1 MACSCCSSY
10 CTNEYLLVVS
20 EQRKWLFRREPMVA
34 IGEIV
39 TDFSKFRPYKKSLSE
54 QFQSCDI

>member
-1 MACSCCSSY
+1 MACSCYSSF
-10 CTNEYLLVVS
+10 CANEYLLVVS